1 MDGIIDQVRRMPL
14 AEKRR
19 LAEALRQAIAEELA
33 SGGGEPD
40 RCPRCGCPAFVRKGR
55 DAAGRQRWLCRG
67 CGRTF
72 GAIAEELASGGG
84 EPDRC
89 PRCGCPAFVRKG
101 RDAAG
106 RQRWLCRGCGRTFG
120 AGTLG
125 LLARSK
131 LPAAAWMEFAA
142 CMADALPL
150 RETAARVGVS
160 LYTAWFMR
168 MRVCEVMGRRLL
180 PARGESFEMDGTYF
194 PESMPGNHS
203 RGWFGLGRPAHRTG
217 HDASRAGLGG
227 SVCVLCGV
235 SETGDCF
242 CELADGAEDGPGVA
256 LVALRR
262 LPAACSVATDGR
274 RSYAGSLGGRPH
286 EVRPSR
292 ELEMVNSLHSRLK
305 AFIGRFNGVSNRR
318 LQRYL
323 DWFCWREQFRR
334 SARGRRE
341 LLFAHE
347 ASGTYVCTRELT
359 HLESH
364 PFLSLANRVSIGE
377 RYGYMSMVV

>member
-19 LAEALRQAIAEELA
+19 LAEALRQ
-33 SGGGEPD
+33 
-40 RCPRCGCPAFVRKGR
+40 
-55 DAAGRQRWLCRG
+55 
-67 CGRTF
+67 
-72 GAIAEELASGGG
+72 AIAEELASGGG

-242 CELADGAEDGPGVA
+242 CELADGAEDGPGVVSATVKSAERATLSRRRRPRTFAGGAPA
-256 LVALRR
+256 LSTAALPAEDALRGR
-262 LPAACSVATDGR
+262 VVEVRAPDLHLQRRGALGLARRDRPARHLPSAQLREPDRHRHVLPAERGEPLRGVRGPHDCPLSGSPSPSAASAS
-274 RSYAGSLGGRPH
+274 RSFMR
-286 EVRPSR
+286 
-292 ELEMVNSLHSRLK
+292 
-305 AFIGRFNGVSNRR
+305 
-318 LQRYL
+318 
-323 DWFCWREQFRR
+323 
-334 SARGRRE
+334 
-341 LLFAHE
+341 
-347 ASGTYVCTRELT
+347 
-359 HLESH
+359 
-364 PFLSLANRVSIGE
+364 
-377 RYGYMSMVV
+377 

>member
-1 MDGIIDQVRRMPL
+1 MP
-14 AEKRR
+14 
-19 LAEALRQAIAEELA
+19 
-33 SGGGEPD
+33 
-40 RCPRCGCPAFVRKGR
+40 
-55 DAAGRQRWLCRG
+55 
-67 CGRTF
+67 
-72 GAIAEELASGGG
+72 
-84 EPDRC
+84 
-89 PRCGCPAFVRKG
+89 
-101 RDAAG
+101 
-106 RQRWLCRGCGRTFG
+106 
-120 AGTLG
+120 
-125 LLARSK
+125 
-131 LPAAAWMEFAA
+131 
-142 CMADALPL
+142 
-150 RETAARVGVS
+150 
-160 LYTAWFMR
+160 YT
-168 MRVCEVMGRRLL
+168 
-180 PARGESFEMDGTYF
+180 
-194 PESMPGNHS
+194 
-203 RGWFGLGRPAHRTG
+203 

>member
-19 LAEALRQAIAEELA
+19 LAEALRQ
-33 SGGGEPD
+33 
-40 RCPRCGCPAFVRKGR
+40 
-55 DAAGRQRWLCRG
+55 
-67 CGRTF
+67 
-72 GAIAEELASGGG
+72 AIAEELASGGG

-242 CELADGAEDGPGVA
+242 C
-256 LVALRR
+256 
-262 LPAACSVATDGR
+262 
-274 RSYAGSLGGRPH
+274 
-286 EVRPSR
+286 
-292 ELEMVNSLHSRLK
+292 
-305 AFIGRFNGVSNRR
+305 
-318 LQRYL
+318 
-323 DWFCWREQFRR
+323 WREQFRR

>member
-55 DAAGRQRWLCRG
+55 
-67 CGRTF
+67 
-72 GAIAEELASGGG
+72 
-84 EPDRC
+84 
-89 PRCGCPAFVRKG
+89 V
-101 RDAAG
+101 AAG

-142 CMADALPL
+142 CMADAPPL

>member
-19 LAEALRQAIAEELA
+19 LAEALRQ
-33 SGGGEPD
+33 
-40 RCPRCGCPAFVRKGR
+40 
-55 DAAGRQRWLCRG
+55 
-67 CGRTF
+67 
-72 GAIAEELASGGG
+72 AIAEELASGGG

-227 SVCVLCGV
+227 SVCV
-235 SETGDCF
+235 
-242 CELADGAEDGPGVA
+242 
-256 LVALRR
+256 R
-262 LPAACSVATDGR
+262 AA
-274 RSYAGSLGGRPH
+274 
-286 EVRPSR
+286 
-292 ELEMVNSLHSRLK
+292 
-305 AFIGRFNGVSNRR
+305 
-318 LQRYL
+318 
-323 DWFCWREQFRR
+323 
-334 SARGRRE
+334 SARPATASASWPTAPRTGRGWR
-341 LLFAHE
+341 
-347 ASGTYVCTRELT
+347 SSR
-359 HLESH
+359 
-364 PFLSLANRVSIGE
+364 
-377 RYGYMSMVV
+377 